1 LEFNPGVLGI
11 DGPELLGLFLLYK
24 LAVMPE
30 QDRLR
35 VARLQGGLGGVLVCS
50 QIVAAIGM
58 AQTIMR
64 PFLKPHFC
72 LGHHDQGVPPMIKV
86 GRVILPPSLSHSKQL
101 SLMSTNLLRRVLVCF
116 SLKFNLAIGEGDVC
130 LSHTCDLGWTDAA
143 KQIQRHRR

>member
-1 LEFNPGVLGI
+1 MEFNPGVFVI

-35 VARLQGGLGGVLVCS
+35 VARLQGGFGCVLVCS

-58 AQTIMR
+58 VQTIMR

-72 LGHHDQGVPPMIKV
+72 LVHHDQGVPPIIEV
-86 GRVILPPSLSHSKQL
+86 GQGH
-101 SLMSTNLLRRVLVCF
+101 
-116 SLKFNLAIGEGDVC
+116 LAPEFEP
-130 LSHTCDLGWTDAA
+130 L
-143 KQIQRHRR
+143 

>member
-1 LEFNPGVLGI
+1 MEFNPGVLGI

-86 GRVILPPSLSHSKQL
+86 GQGHLAPEFEPLEAVVANVHKPPTTCLGL
-101 SLMSTNLLRRVLVCF
+101 FF
-116 SLKFNLAIGEGDVC
+116 S
-130 LSHTCDLGWTDAA
+130 
-143 KQIQRHRR
+143 